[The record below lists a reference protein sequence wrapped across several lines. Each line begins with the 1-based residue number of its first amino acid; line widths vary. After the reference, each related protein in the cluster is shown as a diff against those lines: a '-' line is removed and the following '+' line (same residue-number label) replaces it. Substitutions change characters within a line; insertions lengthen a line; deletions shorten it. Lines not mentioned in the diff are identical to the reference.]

1 MNLKIKVTMK
11 NVSNKKMKNISEI
24 RSENIFAVVRKGVQ
38 QKNRLITKTKS
49 STVLEVASKRC
60 LDL

>member
-11 NVSNKKMKNISEI
+11 NVSNKKMKNTSEI
-24 RSENIFAVVRKGVQ
+24 RSENIFAGVRKGVQ